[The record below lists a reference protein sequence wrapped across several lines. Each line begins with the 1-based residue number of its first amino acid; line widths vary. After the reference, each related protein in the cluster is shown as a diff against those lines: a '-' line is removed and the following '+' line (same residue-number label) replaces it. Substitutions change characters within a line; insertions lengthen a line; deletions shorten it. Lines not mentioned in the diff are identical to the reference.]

1 LSKEMNITIRLQRN
15 IRLEKL
21 EYILYITDV
30 YPEFGIPFTR
40 VRGMKGSTLIIDDL
54 GYKYG
59 IKSNQEETK
68 EIKSYVCS
76 KRTVLKC
83 KASVKIKGD
92 FIIVLRNEHNHSP
105 PEK

>member
-1 LSKEMNITIRLQRN
+1 MNITIRLQRN
-15 IRLEKL
+15 IRIEKL

-30 YPEFGIPFTR
+30 YPEFGTAFTR
-40 VRGMKGSTLIIDDL
+40 DRGIKGSTHIIDDL
-54 GYKYG
+54 RYKYG

>member
-1 LSKEMNITIRLQRN
+1 MSKEMNITIRLQRN

-54 GYKYG
+54 GYKYS
-59 IKSNQEETK
+59 ILSKQEETK
-68 EIKSYVCS
+68 EIKLYRCC
-76 KRTVLKC
+76 KRSGLKC
-83 KASVKIKGD
+83 KASVKIQGD
-92 FIIVLRNEHNHSP
+92 FIVVLRNEHNHSP